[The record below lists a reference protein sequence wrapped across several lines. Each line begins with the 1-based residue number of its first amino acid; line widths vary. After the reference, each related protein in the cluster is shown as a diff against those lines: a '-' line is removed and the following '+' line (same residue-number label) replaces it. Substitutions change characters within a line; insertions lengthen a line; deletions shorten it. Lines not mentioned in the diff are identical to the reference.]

1 MEHDKEKQVFER
13 PELKSYTAID
23 PKIYAYQTPGVVKHE
38 GWTKI
43 GEARRQSVEA
53 RIKQQTQTVGVDWEL
68 RWVRPARYADG
79 ADFRD
84 KDFHAYLERQGVERE
99 WDEETRRKREWF
111 RIGGEESLER
121 FETFVRRGAPPKGK
135 EMASYFLRN
144 EQAEAVL
151 RAREW
156 FEGGGE
162 AFLWNAKPRF
172 GKTLTAYD
180 LVRQMHCKKVM
191 VVTNRPAVSSGWVE
205 DFFKFIAWQEP
216 SLLFLSE
223 NEEAKKG
230 RPGVLSR
237 KAYLAKLDAQDP
249 KEEPYGFVVFESM
262 QGLKGSRYFGGKFE
276 KLKWLT
282 EIDFDLLIIDE
293 AHEGVETE
301 RADFAIEQLSHRHRL
316 HLSGTP
322 FKQLAS
328 GAFTPEN
335 TFTWSYVDEQEMK
348 EAWAGEEN
356 NPYEDKPT
364 LRMFTYQLSPMVE
377 TEVRRGFDTD
387 HKYAFDLMEF
397 FATDKNGGFVYK
409 EEVRNFLRTLTTNE
423 KYPFGTPALREQLR
437 HTIWVLN
444 RVASVKALKKMM
456 EEAGSVFKDYAII
469 LAAGDGKSLDDENEV
484 IPMSTLDRVKK
495 AIKDDTKPT
504 ITLSVGQLT
513 VGVTVPEWTGILML
527 NECKSPAAYFQ
538 ATFRVQNPDTKLRD
552 GKLYMKEEA
561 YVFDFNPTRT
571 LTLFE
576 QLASETVP
584 VEATAGETPEQR
596 RERKIRKLLNFF
608 PVIGEDEQG
617 RMVSLDVGQVLS
629 IPRRLK
635 CQEVVRR
642 GFMSNFLF
650 HNVANLFQN
659 PGAYEDILNRMPEAD
674 DFHGTKK
681 NPEEVM
687 LGGVQV
693 DGNGNV
699 QVPENTV
706 IGTATDLFGDKVYG
720 VEGAGDRKGP
730 QPLPPPPPPP
740 GVSEPTGLTE
750 STKAYVKEVMGQVRE
765 SIVGPVAD
773 KLGLKPADRKAVERQ
788 VERGMKQAVAAADRA
803 YRAQKKEAERA
814 FEQAKADAPD
824 EAALAALEVD
834 HQATLAEL
842 DKQRQEAVET
852 AAAAY
857 EQGLYL
863 EVPRMAL
870 TAQAEAEKQS
880 VEKQVRDRLRGFS
893 RTIPSFLMAY
903 GDDKLELANFDQY
916 VEPEVFKEVTGI
928 TLEEFRLLRDGGTLN
943 GQEVEGH
950 LFEETVFNDSVKAF
964 LEKKRKLANYLSEEA
979 EEDIF
984 DYIPPQKTNQIFT
997 PREVVVRMVDTLE
1010 RENPGCFDNP
1020 DYTFADLYVK
1030 SGLYLAEIAKRLFR
1044 SAAMKA
1050 RFPEDRVRLE
1060 HIFTQQLYAMAPTAI
1075 IHRIV
1080 LAYLLDFDPN
1090 LRKRAAPHFALADAA
1105 AAAQADRLPALVQEV
1120 FG

>member
-1 MEHDKEKQVFER
+1 MAQDKEKQVLVR

-23 PKIYAYQTPGVVKHE
+23 PRIYAYQTPGVRKHE

-43 GEARRQSVEA
+43 GEARKQTVEA

-68 RWVRPARYADG
+68 RWERPARYEDG
-79 ADFRD
+79 LDFRD
-84 KDFHAYLERQGVERE
+84 KDFHAYLVREGVEQER
-99 WDEETRRKREWF
+99 DEQARMPKEWF
-111 RIGGEESLER
+111 KIGGEESLER

-156 FEGGGE
+156 FECGGE

-172 GKTLTAYD
+172 GKTLAAYD

-237 KAYLAKLDAQDP
+237 TAFLAKLDAQDP
-249 KEEPYGFVVFESM
+249 EEEPYGFVVFESL
-262 QGLKGSRYFGGKFE
+262 QGLKGSRYFGGKFD
-276 KLKWLT
+276 KLAWLAGI
-282 EIDFDLLIIDE
+282 EFDLLIIDE

-301 RADFAIEQLSHRHRL
+301 RADLAIDQLKHKHRL

-328 GAFTPEN
+328 GAFTPAN

-348 EAWAGEEN
+348 AVWAGEEN
-356 NPYEDKPT
+356 SPYEDKPT
-364 LRMFTYQLSPMVE
+364 LRMYTYQLSPMVE
-377 TEVRRGFDTD
+377 AEVRRGFDAD

-397 FATDKNGGFVYK
+397 FATKGDGTFVH
-409 EEVRNFLRTLTTNE
+409 EQEVRNFLRTLATNE
-423 KYPFGTPALREQLR
+423 KYPFGTPELRAHLR

-444 RVASVKALKKMM
+444 RVASVKALKKLM
-456 EEAGSVFKDYAII
+456 EEEGSVFKGYEII
-469 LAAGDGKSLDDENEV
+469 PAAGDGKSLDEENEV
-484 IPMSTLDRVKK
+484 IPPRALDRVKA
-495 AIKDDTKPT
+495 AIKDNSKPT

-584 VEATAGETPEQR
+584 VEPTAGESPAKR
-596 RERKIRKLLNFF
+596 RERKIRRLLNFF

-617 RMVSLDVGQVLS
+617 RMVPLDVGQVLS

-659 PGAYEDILNRMPEAD
+659 PEVYADIINRMQEAD

-681 NPEEVM
+681 KPEEVK
-687 LGGVQV
+687 LDTVQV
-693 DGNGNV
+693 DEDGNV
-699 QVPENTV
+699 VVPEETV
-706 IGTATDLFGDKVYG
+706 IGTAVEHFGEKLYG
-720 VEGAGDRKGP
+720 EEIALPAIPAVEE
-730 QPLPPPPPPP
+730 PPK
-740 GVSEPTGLTE
+740 S
-750 STKAYVKEVMGQVRE
+750 YVKEVMAQVKTA
-765 SIVGPVAD
+765 IVDVATE
-773 KLGLKPADRKAVERQ
+773 GLKPGAKKRIERQ
-788 VERGMKQAVAAADRA
+788 VAQGLTDAVAAVDRTYNERVA
-803 YRAQKKEAERA
+803 EANLNL
-814 FEQAKADAPD
+814 KAAMDAAPD
-824 EAALAALEVD
+824 EAAREAAEERHRATLEALERRREEE
-834 HQATLAEL
+834 T
-842 DKQRQEAVET
+842 ET
-852 AAAAY
+852 ATVTY
-857 EQGLYL
+857 VNTLPET
-863 EVPRMAL
+863 VTRMSL
-870 TAQAEAEKQS
+870 TAQAEAEKKS
-880 VEKQVRDRLRGFS
+880 VEEQVRDHLRGFA

-903 GDDKLELANFDQY
+903 GDDKLELANFDTY

-928 TLEEFRLLRDGGTLN
+928 TLEEFRLLRDGGTLD
-943 GQEVEGH
+943 GQQVEGR
-950 LFEETVFNDSVKAF
+950 LFEETVFNDSVKTF
-964 LEKKRKLANYLSEEA
+964 LEKKRELANYLSEEA
-979 EEDIF
+979 KEDIF
-984 DYIPPQKTNQIFT
+984 DYIPPQRTNQIFT

-1010 RENPGCFDNP
+1010 RENPGCFDDP
-1020 DYTFADLYVK
+1020 EKTFADLYVK

-1050 RFPEDRVRLE
+1050 RFPEERARLE
-1060 HIFTQQLYAMAPTAI
+1060 HIFTRQLYAMAPTAI

-1080 LAYLLDFDPN
+1080 LAYLLDFDPD
-1090 LRKRAAPHFALADAA
+1090 LRKRAEAHIVLADAA
-1105 AAAQADRLPALVQEV
+1105 KAAQAGALPALAQEV

>member
-1 MEHDKEKQVFER
+1 MDQNKEKQALAR
-13 PELKSYTAID
+13 PELKSYTAIE
-23 PKIYAYQTPGVVKHE
+23 PKIYAYQTPGVEKHK

-43 GEARRQSVEA
+43 GEARKQTVEA

-68 RWVRPARYADG
+68 RWERPAQYEDG
-79 ADFRD
+79 LDFRD
-84 KDFHAYLERQGVERE
+84 KDFHAYLVREGVEQER
-99 WDEETRRKREWF
+99 DEQTRMPKEWF
-111 RIGGEESLER
+111 KIGGEESLER

-135 EMASYFLRN
+135 EMASYFLRS

-151 RAREW
+151 LAREW
-156 FEGGGE
+156 FEQGGE

-172 GKTLTAYD
+172 GKTLAAYD

-237 KAYLAKLDAQDP
+237 AAFLAKLDAQDP
-249 KEEPYGFVVFESM
+249 EEEPYGFVVFESL
-262 QGLKGSRYFGGKFE
+262 QGLKGSRYFGGTFD
-276 KLKWLT
+276 KLAWLA

-301 RADFAIEQLSHRHRL
+301 RADFAIDRLKHKHRL

-328 GAFTPEN
+328 GAFTPAN

-348 EAWAGEEN
+348 AVWAGEEN
-356 NPYEDKPT
+356 SPYEDKPT
-364 LRMFTYQLSPMVE
+364 LRMYTYQLSPMVE
-377 TEVRRGFDTD
+377 AEVRRGFDAD

-397 FATDKNGGFVYK
+397 FATKGDGTFVHK
-409 EEVRNFLRTLTTNE
+409 EEVWNFLRTLTTNE
-423 KYPFGTPALREQLR
+423 KYPFGTPELREQLR

-444 RVASVKALKKMM
+444 RVASVKALEKLMK
-456 EEAGSVFKDYAII
+456 EPGSGFEGYEVV
-469 LAAGDGKSLDDENEV
+469 LAAGDGKSLDEENEV
-484 IPMSTLDRVKK
+484 IPQRALDRVKA
-495 AIKDDTKPT
+495 AIKDDSKPT

-552 GKLYMKEEA
+552 GTLYMKEEA

-584 VEATAGETPEQR
+584 VEPTAGESPERR
-596 RERKIRKLLNFF
+596 RERKIRRLLNFF

-617 RMVSLDVGQVLS
+617 RMVPLDVGQVLS

-659 PGAYEDILNRMPEAD
+659 PGIYADIINRMQEAD

-681 NPEEVM
+681 QSEEVKLDTVEVDADGNVVVPEE
-687 LGGVQV
+687 
-693 DGNGNV
+693 
-699 QVPENTV
+699 TV
-706 IGTATDLFGDKVYG
+706 IGTAVEHFGEKLYG
-720 VEGAGDRKGP
+720 EEIA
-730 QPLPPPPPPP
+730 LPAIPTVAEPP
-740 GVSEPTGLTE
+740 
-750 STKAYVKEVMGQVRE
+750 KAYVKDVMAQVKTA
-765 SIVGPVAD
+765 IVDVATE
-773 KLGLKPADRKAVERQ
+773 GLKPGAKKRIERQ
-788 VERGMKQAVAAADRA
+788 VEQGLAEAVAAVDRTYNERVA
-803 YRAQKKEAERA
+803 EANLNL
-814 FEQAKADAPD
+814 KAAMDAAPD
-824 EAALAALEVD
+824 EAAREAAEVR
-834 HQATLAEL
+834 HQETLDDLKRRRE
-842 DKQRQEAVET
+842 EETET
-852 AAAAY
+852 ATVAY
-857 EQGLYL
+857 VNTLPET
-863 EVPRMAL
+863 VTRMSL
-870 TAQAEAEKQS
+870 TAQAEAEKKS
-880 VEKQVRDRLRGFS
+880 VEEQVRDHLRGFA

-903 GDDKLELANFDQY
+903 GDDKLTLANFDAY

-928 TLEEFRLLRDGGTLN
+928 TLEEFRLLRDGGTLD
-943 GQEVEGH
+943 GQQVEGR
-950 LFEETVFNDSVKAF
+950 LFEETVFNDSVKTF
-964 LEKKRKLANYLSEEA
+964 LEKKRELANYLAEEA
-979 EEDIF
+979 KEDIF
-984 DYIPPQKTNQIFT
+984 DYIPPQRTNQIFT
-997 PREVVVRMVDTLE
+997 PREVVVRMVDALE
-1010 RENPGCFDNP
+1010 RENPGCFDDP
-1020 DYTFADLYVK
+1020 EKTFADLYVK

-1050 RFPEDRVRLE
+1050 KFPEERARLE
-1060 HIFTQQLYAMAPTAI
+1060 HIFTRQLYAMAPTAI

-1080 LAYLLDFDPN
+1080 LAYLLDFDPD
-1090 LRKRAAPHFALADAA
+1090 LRKRAEAHIVLADAA
-1105 AAAQADRLPALVQEV
+1105 KAAQAGALPALAQEV

>member
-1 MEHDKEKQVFER
+1 MEQSKEKQVFER
-13 PELKSYTAID
+13 PELKSYTAIE
-23 PKIYAYQTPGVVKHE
+23 PKIYAYQTPGVEKHK

-43 GEARRQSVEA
+43 GEARKQTVEA

-68 RWVRPARYADG
+68 RWERPAQYEDG
-79 ADFRD
+79 LDFRD
-84 KDFHAYLERQGVERE
+84 KDFHAYLVREGVEQER
-99 WDEETRRKREWF
+99 DKKTQAPKEWF
-111 RIGGEESLER
+111 KIGGEESLER

-151 RAREW
+151 LARKYFKE
-156 FEGGGE
+156 GGE

-172 GKTLTAYD
+172 GKTLAAYD

-237 KAYLAKLDAQDP
+237 EAYLAKLDAQNP
-249 KEEPYGFVVFESM
+249 EEEPYGFVVFESL
-262 QGLKGSRYFGGKFE
+262 QGLKGSRYFGGKFD
-276 KLKWLT
+276 KLAWLAGI
-282 EIDFDLLIIDE
+282 EFDLLIIDE

-301 RADFAIEQLSHRHRL
+301 KADFAIARLRHKHRL

-328 GAFTPEN
+328 GAFTPAN

-348 EAWAGEEN
+348 EKWKGEEN
-356 NPYEDKPT
+356 SPYEDKPT
-364 LRMFTYQLSPMVE
+364 LRMYTYQLSPMVE
-377 TEVRRGFDTD
+377 AEVRRGFDAD

-397 FATDKNGGFVYK
+397 FATKGDGTFVY
-409 EEVRNFLRTLTTNE
+409 EAEVRKFLRTLTTNE
-423 KYPFGTPALREQLR
+423 KYPFGTPELREQLR

-444 RVASVKALKKMM
+444 RVASVKALKKLM
-456 EEAGSVFKDYAII
+456 EEEGSVFKDYEVI
-469 LAAGDGKSLDDENEV
+469 LAAGDGKSLDDENEA
-484 IPMSTLDRVKK
+484 IPMRALDRVKT
-495 AIKDDTKPT
+495 AIKDDSKPT

-538 ATFRVQNPDTKLRD
+538 ATFRVQNPDTKLRN
-552 GKLYMKEEA
+552 GTLYMKEEA

-584 VEATAGETPEQR
+584 VTPMAGESPAGR
-596 RERKIRKLLNFF
+596 RERKILKLLNFF
-608 PVIGEDEQG
+608 PVIGEDKQG
-617 RMVSLDVGQVLS
+617 RMVSLDVEQVLS

-635 CQEVVRR
+635 SQEVVRR

-659 PGAYEDILNRMPEAD
+659 PGVYADIINRMQEAD

-681 NPEEVM
+681 KSEEVQLDAVEVDEAGNVVVPEE
-687 LGGVQV
+687 
-693 DGNGNV
+693 
-699 QVPENTV
+699 TV
-706 IGTATDLFGDKVYG
+706 IGTAVGRFGEKLYG
-720 VEGAGDRKGP
+720 EEIVLPAVPAVEE
-730 QPLPPPPPPP
+730 PP
-740 GVSEPTGLTE
+740 
-750 STKAYVKEVMGQVRE
+750 KAYVKEVMAQVKTA
-765 SIVGPVAD
+765 IVDVATE
-773 KLGLKPADRKAVERQ
+773 GLKPGAKKRIERQ
-788 VERGMKQAVAAADRA
+788 VEQGLTEAVAAV
-803 YRAQKKEAERA
+803 ERTYN
-814 FEQAKADAPD
+814 ERVAKANLNLKRAVEAAPD
-824 EAALAALEVD
+824 EATREAAEA
-834 HQATLAEL
+834 HHRETLDDLKKRRE
-842 DKQRQEAVET
+842 EETET
-852 AAAAY
+852 ATVAY
-857 EQGLYL
+857 VNTLPK
-863 EVPRMAL
+863 EVTRLSL
-870 TAQAEAEKQS
+870 TAQAEAEKKS
-880 VEKQVRDRLRGFS
+880 VEEQVRDHLRGFA

-903 GDDKLELANFDQY
+903 GDDELELANFDQY

-928 TLEEFRLLRDGGTLN
+928 TLEEFRLLRDGGTLD

-964 LEKKRKLANYLSEEA
+964 LEKKRELADYLSEESK
-979 EEDIF
+979 EDIF

-1020 DYTFADLYVK
+1020 DHTFADLYVK

-1050 RFPEDRVRLE
+1050 RFPEDSARLE
-1060 HIFTQQLYAMAPTAI
+1060 HIFTRQLYAMAPTKI
-1075 IHRIV
+1075 IHRIAV
-1080 LAYLLDFDPN
+1080 AYLLDFNPA
-1090 LRKRAAPHFALADAA
+1090 LREKAKAHIICADAA
-1105 AAAQADRLPALVQEV
+1105 AAAQSGTLDKLVEDS

>member
-1 MEHDKEKQVFER
+1 MDQNKEKQALAR

-23 PKIYAYQTPGVVKHE
+23 PRIYAYQTPGVEKHE

-43 GEARRQSVEA
+43 GEARKQTVEA

-68 RWVRPARYADG
+68 RWERPARYEDG
-79 ADFRD
+79 LDFRD
-84 KDFHAYLERQGVERE
+84 KDFHAYLVREGVEQER
-99 WDEETRRKREWF
+99 DEQTRMPKEWF
-111 RIGGEESLER
+111 KIGGEESLER

-135 EMASYFLRN
+135 EMASYFLRS

-151 RAREW
+151 LARKY
-156 FEGGGE
+156 FADGGE

-172 GKTLTAYD
+172 GKTLAAYD

-237 KAYLAKLDAQDP
+237 TAFLAKLDAQDP
-249 KEEPYGFVVFESM
+249 EEEPYGFVVFESL
-262 QGLKGSRYFGGKFE
+262 QGLKGSRYFGGKFD
-276 KLKWLT
+276 KLAWLAGI
-282 EIDFDLLIIDE
+282 EFDLLIIDE

-301 RADFAIEQLSHRHRL
+301 RADFAIDRLKHKHRL

-328 GAFTPEN
+328 GAFTPAN

-348 EAWAGEEN
+348 AAWAGEEN
-356 NPYEDKPT
+356 SPYEDKPT
-364 LRMFTYQLSPMVE
+364 LRMYTYQLSPMVE
-377 TEVRRGFDTD
+377 AEVRRGFDAD

-397 FATDKNGGFVYK
+397 FATKGDGAFVH
-409 EEVRNFLRTLTTNE
+409 EQEVRNFLRTLTTNE
-423 KYPFGTPALREQLR
+423 KYPFGTPELRAHLR

-444 RVASVKALKKMM
+444 RVASVKALKKLM
-456 EEAGSVFKDYAII
+456 EEEGCVFKDYEII
-469 LAAGDGKSLDDENEV
+469 PAAGDGKSLDEENEV
-484 IPMSTLDRVKK
+484 IPPRALDRVKA
-495 AIKDDTKPT
+495 AIKDNSKPT

-538 ATFRVQNPDTKLRD
+538 STFRVQNPDTKLRD
-552 GKLYMKEEA
+552 GTLYMKEEA

-584 VEATAGETPEQR
+584 VEPTAGESPERR
-596 RERKIRKLLNFF
+596 RERKIRRLLNFF

-617 RMVSLDVGQVLS
+617 RMVPLDVGQVLS

-659 PGAYEDILNRMPEAD
+659 PGIYADIINRMQEAD

-681 NPEEVM
+681 KPEEVK
-687 LGGVQV
+687 LDTVQV
-693 DGNGNV
+693 DEDGNV
-699 QVPENTV
+699 VVPEETV
-706 IGTATDLFGDKVYG
+706 IGTAVEHFGEKLYG
-720 VEGAGDRKGP
+720 EEIVLPAIPAVEE
-730 QPLPPPPPPP
+730 PPK
-740 GVSEPTGLTE
+740 S
-750 STKAYVKEVMGQVRE
+750 YVKEVMAQVKTA
-765 SIVGPVAD
+765 IVDVATEGLKPGAKKRIERQVAQGLTD
-773 KLGLKPADRKAVERQ
+773 AVAAVDRTYNERVAEANLGLK
-788 VERGMKQAVAAADRA
+788 RA
-803 YRAQKKEAERA
+803 IEA
-814 FEQAKADAPD
+814 APD
-824 EAALAALEVD
+824 EAARKAAEERHRETLE
-834 HQATLAEL
+834 EL
-842 DKQRQEAVET
+842 EKRREEETET
-852 AAAAY
+852 ATVTY
-857 EQGLYL
+857 VNTLPET
-863 EVPRMAL
+863 VTRMSL
-870 TAQAEAEKQS
+870 TAQAEAEKKS
-880 VEKQVRDRLRGFS
+880 VEEQVRDHLRGFA

-903 GDDKLELANFDQY
+903 GDDKLTLANFDAY

-928 TLEEFRLLRDGGTLN
+928 TLEEFRLLRDGGTLD
-943 GQEVEGH
+943 GQQVEGR
-950 LFEETVFNDSVKAF
+950 LFEETVFNDSVKTF
-964 LEKKRKLANYLSEEA
+964 LEKKRELANYLSEEA
-979 EEDIF
+979 KEDIF
-984 DYIPPQKTNQIFT
+984 DYIPPQRTNQIFT

-1010 RENPGCFDNP
+1010 RENPGCFDDP
-1020 DYTFADLYVK
+1020 EKTFADLYVK

-1050 RFPEDRVRLE
+1050 RFPEERARLE
-1060 HIFTQQLYAMAPTAI
+1060 HIFTRQLYAMAPTAI

-1080 LAYLLDFDPN
+1080 LAYLLDFNPD
-1090 LRKRAAPHFALADAA
+1090 LRKRAEAHIVLADAA
-1105 AAAQADRLPALVQEV
+1105 KAAQAGALPALAQEV